1 VADDDVAIRAVARS
15 ASVLIR
21 SRPRGNVEAER
32 LNGKGKKKK
41 KNGSWSL
48 DRSRLDRSATV
59 EGGSSSPPKKLKEL
73 NVDRARSDARFG
85 HSASDPRFNSA
96 LVVMAKLDSPRT
108 STYEISALAHAY
120 DTQSSVVKGTEC
132 LPIEIHIARYNVRGN
147 RVYTS

>member
-32 LNGKGKKKK
+32 LNGEKKKK
-41 KNGSWSL
+41 KCFLVTRSLAPGSIR
-48 DRSRLDRSATV
+48 DRRGRFLL
-59 EGGSSSPPKKLKEL
+59 PPEEAER

-96 LVVMAKLDSPRT
+96 LVVMAKLHSPRT